1 MSKNSK
7 KLSRGRSPLATR
19 QEPVIPDA
27 TQEKLKEKPS
37 STRLVLLA
45 CILVVMVVAGVRW
58 GVCNQMFGQSL
69 EDIQIHQFGQADH
82 RLALIS
88 WFNSRGGEVSFYRA
102 RVAWM
107 RGDPHASNQHLV
119 LAASQGFDLQKISDE
134 RFLIL
139 IKSGGA
145 SQSYAE
151 IERLLQRH
159 PADEPA
165 ILEAYVMGF
174 LAEGNYA
181 QANVVVEAW
190 TQSFP
195 QDGRPYYWRG
205 IMYTSRAQDEEAKV
219 EYRKALQLAPDM
231 SRCRVALADL
241 LSSSGLDRLAV
252 EHYERSLKSDPDDL
266 FANVALA
273 TSLLRLGKYKES
285 SQRLDDL
292 LKLHPQEMPVRRA
305 LAELADVQNDPQKV
319 IEHAGY
325 IHQKMPQDANAN
337 YLLASAF
344 HATRNSKSSLQYFDA
359 FQKSHHQ
366 REQAKALEETYRKN
380 QNPGTAAKIASLY
393 LESDWSQAVTWILIG
408 LSSQP
413 NRPDL
418 NELMAKYLELSG
430 DAAAAVAYRQKSQ

>member
-1 MSKNSK
+1 
-7 KLSRGRSPLATR
+7 
-19 QEPVIPDA
+19 
-27 TQEKLKEKPS
+27 
-37 STRLVLLA
+37 
-45 CILVVMVVAGVRW
+45 MVVVGVRW
-58 GVCNQMFGQSL
+58 GVCNEMLRKSQ
-69 EDIQIHQFGQADH
+69 EDIQIHQFASADR

-88 WFNSRGGEVSFYRA
+88 WFNSRNGEVSFYRA
-102 RVAWM
+102 RIAWM
-107 RGDPHASNQHLV
+107 RGEPQTSKQYFD
-119 LAASQGFDLQKISDE
+119 LAASQGFDSTKIADE
-134 RFLIL
+134 RLLIL

-145 SQSYAE
+145 SRSYAE

-219 EYRKALQLAPDM
+219 EFRKALQLAPEM
-231 SRCRVALADL
+231 SRCWFELADL
-241 LSSSGLDRLAV
+241 LSRSGLDRLAA
-252 EHYERSLKSDPDDL
+252 EHYERSLMSDPDDL

-273 TSLLRLGKYKES
+273 TSWLRQGKYKES
-285 SQRLDDL
+285 SRRLDDL
-292 LKLHPQEMPVRRA
+292 LKSHPHDISVRRA

-325 IHQKMPQDANAN
+325 IQQKMPQDTNAN

-344 HATRNSKSSLQYFDA
+344 HATGDSKSSIQYFDA
-359 FQKSHHQ
+359 FEKSHHQ

-380 QNPGTAAKIASLY
+380 PNPDAAGKIASLY

-413 NRPDL
+413 NRPDF